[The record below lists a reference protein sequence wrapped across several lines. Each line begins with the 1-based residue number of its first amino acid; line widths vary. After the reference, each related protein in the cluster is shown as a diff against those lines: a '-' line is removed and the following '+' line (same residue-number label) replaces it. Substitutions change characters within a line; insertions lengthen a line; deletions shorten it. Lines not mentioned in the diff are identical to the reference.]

1 LANLKQIEPDI
12 FVTVWHQHARSSDG
26 LSNSAQANHTVFQL
40 DDALDTQP
48 DFALLTG
55 PAIMHVQSAL
65 ELAEHDIH
73 LLIEKPLSNGPE
85 GVDLLLERCRNRRLA
100 LMIGYNYRFCQS
112 LQMVRQALGEGRIG
126 RILSVRAEVGQY
138 LPEWRPGVDYR
149 RSVSARSELG
159 GGVLL
164 ELSHEIDYVRWLIG
178 EVREV
183 SARVGHLSDLETDVE
198 DLAEIILE
206 FESGAIGSIH
216 LDMVQR
222 TPVRTCR
229 LIGSEGTLL
238 WDGIANHSSWYSSDS
253 RSWTDLCHAGTLDRN
268 EMYIAE
274 LRHFLECVRGLATPT
289 VSGEDGRRVLQIAL
303 AARRSSIDRR
313 AVTV

>member
-1 LANLKQIEPDI
+1 
-12 FVTVWHQHARSSDG
+12 
-26 LSNSAQANHTVFQL
+26 
-40 DDALDTQP
+40 
-48 DFALLTG
+48 
-55 PAIMHVQSAL
+55 
-65 ELAEHDIH
+65 
-73 LLIEKPLSNGPE
+73 
-85 GVDLLLERCRNRRLA
+85 
-100 LMIGYNYRFCQS
+100 
-112 LQMVRQALGEGRIG
+112 
-126 RILSVRAEVGQY
+126 
-138 LPEWRPGVDYR
+138 
-149 RSVSARSELG
+149 
-159 GGVLL
+159 VLL